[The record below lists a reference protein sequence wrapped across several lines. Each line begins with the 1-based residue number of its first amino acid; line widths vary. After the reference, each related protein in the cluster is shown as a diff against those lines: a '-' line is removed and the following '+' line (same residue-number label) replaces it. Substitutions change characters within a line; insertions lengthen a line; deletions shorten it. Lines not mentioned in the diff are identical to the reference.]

1 MLGRIDWNI
10 NQGNKLSV
18 RYNFTNNKTWE
29 APNGSSGNTGYRLAY
44 NRVSAYSM
52 SYANSCYSLQNIVN
66 SATAELNSRFSSNVS
81 NQLLFTYSD
90 MKDERGTNSSP
101 FPFIDIM
108 AGYYENGN
116 QILEPYMT
124 AGYEL
129 FTYNNLVKNTV
140 MTIVDN
146 FTYYLGAHKLTAG
159 ISYERQKAGELVY
172 A

>member
-1 MLGRIDWNI
+1 MNA
-10 NQGNKLSV
+10 V
-18 RYNFTNNKTWE
+18 RTP
-29 APNGSSGNTGYRLAY
+29 AR
-44 NRVSAYSM
+44 
-52 SYANSCYSLQNIVN
+52 
-66 SATAELNSRFSSNVS
+66 
-81 NQLLFTYSD
+81 
-90 MKDERGTNSSP
+90 

-159 ISYERQKAGELVY
+159 ISYERQKAGNSYMRNGTGYYRYSSFEDFKNGAAPESFALAYGYNGNTKRFCGREIRPVGCLS
-172 A
+172 AR